1 MLGKRAKRGVSG
13 RDGSP
18 SRPSVPAVGT
28 QGRKTARIHRSDLSR
43 PPFCHFRPK
52 NTLLRVLQEGAPSFH
67 GIILGQRF
75 PDAGMTT
82 SSSRLD
88 DPLMPASRWPDAGMI
103 FASCRHTG
111 CPVSGQLFGGRGR
124 GRFLSI
130 PVAGRAG
137 AGERPPPFLEADG
150 FESPEGDWNPC
161 KRFSVFWGG
170 GACIR
175 GGKYGTLYF
184 PFAGK
189 GEKCHSVPVRTG
201 WEAGRV
207 SRKGCRNG

>member
-52 NTLLRVLQEGAPSFH
+52 NTLFRVLQEGVPSFH

-75 PDAGMTT
+75 PDAGMTA

-88 DPLMPASRWPDAGMI
+88 DPLMPASRRPDAGMI
-103 FASCRHTG
+103 FRPVHILSFGHLFPCFSVDSA
-111 CPVSGQLFGGRGR
+111 VSGCRKRSARRFSRAGRFRRGEARQIPAGRGGGQDFAR
-124 GRFLSI
+124 PKAFSGNIDTPRLEGYTEFLS
-130 PVAGRAG
+130 
-137 AGERPPPFLEADG
+137 
-150 FESPEGDWNPC
+150 
-161 KRFSVFWGG
+161 
-170 GACIR
+170 
-175 GGKYGTLYF
+175 
-184 PFAGK
+184 
-189 GEKCHSVPVRTG
+189 
-201 WEAGRV
+201 
-207 SRKGCRNG
+207 